1 MDILRI
7 GEFDI
12 LPGEQRKIELPVAK
26 LYTDADVSLPVH
38 IIRAK
43 KPGPTIF
50 ISAAVH
56 GDDAVD
62 VDADEAVEEV
72 HNARPDAPGGA
83 VHAIIEG
90 RDAVLDAGAPG
101 TAAE

>member
-43 KPGPTIF
+43 KAGPTI
-50 ISAAVH
+50 SSQKATHVNQTQLR
-56 GDDAVD
+56 
-62 VDADEAVEEV
+62 E
-72 HNARPDAPGGA
+72 N
-83 VHAIIEG
+83 
-90 RDAVLDAGAPG
+90 
-101 TAAE
+101 